1 MRRDVARPER
11 SMALVPT
18 PACGQPN
25 APGSPQPDGE
35 AVLRYLRTPAAH
47 AAHAGTAVQ
56 VETIETHMSWVF
68 LAGDHVLKLKKPVRY
83 PFLDFSTPA
92 AREAACRE
100 EVRLNAR
107 LAPGVYRGLM
117 VLQWRGGALTVVAEA
132 AADPQ
137 AVTLDWLVWMRRL
150 PQARML
156 DRAIA
161 AGTVEAAA
169 IDALAGVLA
178 AFHRGAQIVEI
189 DPAEYVARFQREQA
203 VSREVL
209 LRPQFHLDGAAA
221 ALDALDAA
229 LLARRDA
236 LERRAAQHRIVDGH
250 GDLRPEHV
258 CLLQPPVV
266 VDCLEFNARL
276 RQVDPLDE
284 LAFLSL
290 ECELAGAPWIGARLL
305 ERHRAL
311 LEDPAPAALL
321 DLYTAYR
328 AMLRARLAM
337 AHLLDPQPR
346 TPQRWAPLAQRYV
359 ARALQALRAV
369 DEAANAAS
377 PATSRGTR

>member
-1 MRRDVARPER
+1 M
-11 SMALVPT
+11 PT
-18 PACGQPN
+18 LPR
-25 APGSPQPDGE
+25 PDGD
-35 AVLRYLRTPAAH
+35 AALRYLRTPEAH
-47 AAHAGTAVQ
+47 ARHAGAVGQ
-56 VETIETHMSWVF
+56 VETIESHMSWVF
-68 LAGDHVLKLKKPVRY
+68 LAGEHALKLKKPVRY

-107 LAPGVYRGLM
+107 LAAGVYRGLM
-117 VLQWRGGALTVVAEA
+117 VLQWRAGALSLVPEA
-132 AADPQ
+132 QADANAA
-137 AVTLDWLVWMRRL
+137 TLDWLVWMRRL
-150 PQARML
+150 PAARML

-161 AGTVEAAA
+161 TGSLEPAA
-169 IDALAGVLA
+169 IDALADTLA
-178 AFHRGAQIVEI
+178 EFYRGATAVAI

-209 LRPQFHLDGAAA
+209 LRPQFQLDGAAA
-221 ALDALDAA
+221 AHDSLDDALQAQ
-229 LLARRDA
+229 RDA
-236 LERRAAQHRIVDGH
+236 QAQRAAQRRIVDGH

-284 LAFLSL
+284 LAFFAL
-290 ECELAGAPWIGARLL
+290 ECELAGASWIGPRLL
-305 ERHRAL
+305 GRYGAL
-311 LEDPAPAALL
+311 LDDPAPAGLL

-328 AMLRARLAM
+328 ALLRARLAI

-369 DEAANAAS
+369 ECAAN